1 MHIPGTAQSTTLV
14 ILIRQGGKA
23 HVCCQ
28 NHQAQPD
35 SYHRFSVDTSL
46 LKGSST
52 GVVWLHMQ
60 RRWLWAGGLVLGG
73 YQPPAAATLRLGPSF
88 GIGRRELLMCWG
100 AAYAAA
106 ATGLA
111 LQLVQL
117 VPAMN
122 QVMLKT

>member
-1 MHIPGTAQSTTLV
+1 
-14 ILIRQGGKA
+14 
-23 HVCCQ
+23 
-28 NHQAQPD
+28 
-35 SYHRFSVDTSL
+35 
-46 LKGSST
+46 
-52 GVVWLHMQ
+52 MQ

-117 VPAMN
+117 APAMN
-122 QVMLKT
+122 QVCTRNLMEWYRMFMHAFVEQTLTLVISTLQ